1 MSETSMA
8 FAHPELGM
16 MMWIWAAIVLGLV
29 WLDGRGSDALDRLV
43 SGAMQGR
50 LVLRPSRWRRWAR
63 IALLGISGFAMIVAL
78 MQPQWGLR
86 YVATPRIGAE
96 IMIALDVSR
105 SMLADDAKPSRLERA
120 KAEISD
126 LLSYLDNDYVGL
138 IAFAGRATILSP
150 MTPDKSFLRLALDSA
165 GAHSVTRGGT
175 SLAEPIL
182 RAVAGMGEAGPAQRA
197 LILITDG
204 EDHDSFALDAAKR
217 AAEAGIKIITIGFGD
232 EAGSQIYVRD
242 AKTGARTLLRDG
254 SGQPVVSR
262 LDGDLLREIALT
274 TDGAF
279 VPAGTGVLDLASI
292 YEAHIADLT
301 RGQLDERGRTIRDE
315 AYQFFVLLALIC
327 LIAAVSTSSGRG
339 DRGVESNR
347 VAAGLLAC
355 LLLPLST
362 LPATSARA
370 QAPAPLAADP
380 SSALEPLSSTAENE
394 RHEAADRGE
403 DPREKFNRANARLA
417 AGEAVAAEALF
428 RDARRDVTDDTELR
442 YAATYNLG
450 VAAVARADAAL
461 GGTESKASEAL
472 DALYV
477 AADWFR
483 EAAAARPGEPDPRHN
498 LDVTLRRA
506 LILADEIAKTDQRT
520 LEVELDEMIETQRQR
535 VLHSAALLEQVA
547 RSGEL
552 DAAESLRSVF
562 RDSAT
567 EQRLVLSDANT
578 LAERVAR
585 ERAGLQSKPE
595 AERSPEDVLR
605 IGQLDGVL
613 RYLDGA
619 IERMGQTRRQLRQRR
634 AERAYRRG
642 SNALS
647 ELKRARDQLRDPVAQ
662 IGILLAEV
670 GRLAQSTGAL
680 ASAGLSKD
688 SRLPAFLTQESAGIE
703 SSQIEAR
710 VEELAEGFASAAERA
725 RTASAL
731 SGASPYSS
739 DPTAPTSGEEVD
751 QEAQRIAL
759 TEAAPLVEA
768 AATAMARVT
777 QEIGIG
783 DYRAALAA
791 EVEVGEA
798 LTDARERFFDLP
810 QLLNTTFA
818 DEERIVE
825 NSAPLEAEDA
835 LAREEFAAAIVALQ
849 EKNLARTLRLEDLLD
864 REERKRL
871 AEIEAAEQAAPPMQ
885 AEEGAATPRQ
895 LEGQRFD
902 LAGQRLALATGA
914 MMEVTD
920 ALPWVDG
927 ETAPNW
933 PGANEAA
940 QRASRHL
947 DGMRTLFFSM
957 AEHLRKLAQDQVEV
971 LDRTQDAIAL
981 LNAESMAE
989 SIAESIAQ
997 PIAQSTSESGEESP
1011 PPGSTSVGSPL
1022 ATRDQMSGPGVA
1034 GEQVEQEE
1042 RGPILRGPETLVR
1055 TNGLAEDQEGLESR
1069 AREISDALFV
1079 QAEEMAQAPAE
1090 EAGPEAEGVR
1100 IRKAAEF
1107 VASAG
1112 LAMEEAFETLKGE
1125 MAPLPPA
1132 RAAQAL
1138 AISDLQKAL
1147 ELLSPPPPPE
1157 NPKSDDEQSQES
1169 EESEQG
1175 EPEPEPEPEPE
1186 KEEGAPSAAD
1196 SEERLDDG
1204 MDDPSQLLQGV
1215 RDREAERRRD
1225 RDREDQRRRSVPVEK
1240 DW

>member
-1 MSETSMA
+1 
-8 FAHPELGM
+8 
-16 MMWIWAAIVLGLV
+16 
-29 WLDGRGSDALDRLV
+29 
-43 SGAMQGR
+43 
-50 LVLRPSRWRRWAR
+50 
-63 IALLGISGFAMIVAL
+63 
-78 MQPQWGLR
+78 LR

-126 LLSYLDNDYVGL
+126 LLSYLDDDYVGL

-217 AAEAGIKIITIGFGD
+217 AADAGIKIITIGFGD
-232 EAGSQIYVRD
+232 EAGSQIYLRD
-242 AKTGARTLLRDG
+242 SKTGARTLLRDG
-254 SGQPVVSR
+254 DGEPVVSR
-262 LDGDLLREIALT
+262 LDGDLLRDIALT

-315 AYQFFVLLALIC
+315 AYQFFVLLALVC
-327 LIAAVSTSSGRG
+327 LIAAVSTSAGSGR
-339 DRGVESNR
+339 DSNR
-347 VAAGLLAC
+347 AAAVLLAC

-370 QAPAPLAADP
+370 QASAPLAGDP
-380 SSALEPLSSTAENE
+380 SSALESLSPSGEDE
-394 RHEAADRGE
+394 RYEAADRGE
-403 DPREKFNRANARLA
+403 DSREKFNRANARLV

-428 RDARRDVTDDTELR
+428 RDARRDATDDTELR

-461 GGTESKASEAL
+461 GETEPDPAEAL
-472 DALYV
+472 EALYV

-483 EAAAARPGEPDPRHN
+483 EAAAARPEESDPRHN

-506 LILADEIAKTDQRT
+506 LILADEIARTEQRS

-535 VLHSAALLEQVA
+535 VSHSAALLEQIV

-552 DAAESLRSVF
+552 DAAESLRSLF

-605 IGQLDGVL
+605 VAQLDGVL

-634 AERAYRRG
+634 AERAYRRA

-647 ELKRARDQLRDPVAQ
+647 ELKRARDQLRNPVEQ

-680 ASAGLSKD
+680 ASAGLSTD
-688 SRLPAFLTQESAGIE
+688 FRLPAFLTQESAGIE
-703 SSQIEAR
+703 STQIEAR
-710 VEELAEGFASAAERA
+710 VEELAEGFASAAEQA
-725 RTASAL
+725 RLATSGSAL
-731 SGASPYSS
+731 SGSSLNSS
-739 DPTAPTSGEEVD
+739 DPTAELSSEEAD

-759 TEAAPLVEA
+759 TEAAPIVED

-777 QEIGIG
+777 EEIGAG
-783 DYRAALAA
+783 DYHAALEA

-798 LTDARERFFDLP
+798 LSAAQERFFELR
-810 QLLNTTFA
+810 QLLNTAFEE
-818 DEERIVE
+818 EERIAG
-825 NSAPLEAEDA
+825 NSGPMEAEDA
-835 LAREEFAAAIVALQ
+835 LAREEFAEVIAALQ
-849 EKNLARTLRLEDLLD
+849 EKNLARALRLEDLLE
-864 REERKRL
+864 REERKRM
-871 AEIEAAEQAAPPMQ
+871 AEIEAGEQAAPP
-885 AEEGAATPRQ
+885 APLADDAPTPRQ
-895 LEGQRFD
+895 REGQRFD
-902 LAGQRLALATGA
+902 LARQRLALATGA

-920 ALPWVDG
+920 ALPLVDG
-927 ETAPNW
+927 ERAPNW
-933 PGANEAA
+933 PGAHEAA

-947 DGMRTLFFSM
+947 DGIRTLFFSI
-957 AEHLRKLAQDQVEV
+957 AEHLRKLALDQLEV
-971 LDRTQDAIAL
+971 RDRTQDAIAL
-981 LNAESMAE
+981 SIAESVAESMAE
-989 SIAESIAQ
+989 SVDESV
-997 PIAQSTSESGEESP
+997 EE
-1011 PPGSTSVGSPL
+1011 
-1022 ATRDQMSGPGVA
+1022 
-1034 GEQVEQEE
+1034 EE
-1042 RGPILRGPETLVR
+1042 LGPIVRGPETLVR
-1055 TNGLAEDQEGLESR
+1055 TIGLAEDQDGLESR

-1079 QAEEMAQAPAE
+1079 QAEESAQAPAE
-1090 EAGPEAEGVR
+1090 EAGPDAEAEGVR

-1112 LAMEEAFETLKGE
+1112 LAMEEAFEVLKRE
-1125 MAPLPPA
+1125 TAPLPPA
-1132 RAAQAL
+1132 QAGQEL

-1147 ELLSPPPPPE
+1147 ELLSPPPPPPPE
-1157 NPKSDDEQSQES
+1157 DSESDEEES
-1169 EESEQG
+1169 EESEGSDQG
-1175 EPEPEPEPEPE
+1175 ESQPETG
-1186 KEEGAPSAAD
+1186 EGAESAAD
-1196 SEERLDDG
+1196 SEEPPDDG

-1225 RDREDQRRRSVPVEK
+1225 RDQEDQRRRAVPVEK